1 MHIKTTATI
10 SLDGSGCCNE
20 PALPAPDGG
29 VGIVAS
35 LLGLLVAEV
44 VGRRAVGPR
53 HAAVLVAVGGR
64 LVSVVVGR
72 RCRCPDG
79 LSVAVAMGG
88 SFVAEIV
95 GRRG

>member
-10 SLDGSGCCNE
+10 RLDGSGCCNE

-44 VGRRAVGPR
+44 VSGCCGRTGCGTVT
-53 HAAVLVAVGGR
+53 VL
-64 LVSVVVGR
+64 
-72 RCRCPDG
+72 
-79 LSVAVAMGG
+79 MGG
-88 SFVAEIV
+88 TLIGKHSLKYTL
-95 GRRG
+95 